1 MSAPGRPKRESSLGE
16 AVAQRQ
22 EGTAMIAAG
31 ARLVYLMGASGSGKD
46 TLLRLARASLPDSD
60 CIKVAR
66 RIITRPGSADEP
78 NLEVTAAQF
87 EQMRQAGG
95 FAMHWSSHG
104 LLYGIG
110 IEIDDDLSRRQ
121 VVIVNGS
128 RRYLPQA
135 LARYPGMSVVQIHVD
150 RDLLAQRLAARG
162 RETPEQIGR
171 RLAQAVPDGDPDVPP
186 PGALHKLDNNTAREA
201 AAQGLLDI
209 ARGLL
214 AR

>member
-78 NLEVTAAQF
+78 NLDRERLELALQSARLGEYEWDMVRDVFKVSPRMAEITGLPVGEWPA
-87 EQMRQAGG
+87 RGG
-95 FAMHWSSHG
+95 D
-104 LLYGIG
+104 LLYRGVHP
-110 IEIDDDLSRRQ
+110 D
-121 VVIVNGS
+121 
-128 RRYLPQA
+128 
-135 LARYPGMSVVQIHVD
+135 D
-150 RDLLAQRLAARG
+150 RDATRAAM
-162 RETPEQIGR
+162 
-171 RLAQAVPDGDPDVPP
+171 
-186 PGALHKLDNNTAREA
+186 EA
-201 AAQGLLDI
+201 AET
-209 ARGLL
+209 RE
-214 AR
+214 R